1 MFQNIRFF
9 CLLAAGQPQIHVIM
23 TFVRLSLSAIA
34 YNFTDVFTST
44 NINILSIFLP
54 TSNLSGAKS
63 SKVNGSTP
71 NVTRWKKN
79 GKYIDICG
87 SKNIG
92 KIISYGRQ

>member
-1 MFQNIRFF
+1 MHLMPLRLFQSHLNYHFGKHGSGVGTSNIVSY
-9 CLLAAGQPQIHVIM
+9 AQ
-23 TFVRLSLSAIA
+23 SAK
-34 YNFTDVFTST
+34 NFK
-44 NINILSIFLP
+44 
-54 TSNLSGAKS
+54 SNLSGAKS